1 MELTDKRKSK
11 LNIFL
16 LASNVRLHPLIETI
30 KFDCFFSILLYRY
43 LKAVELKD
51 LLTSITSAP
60 FEINLLR
67 ISKRANIS
75 KNTAKK
81 ALKELLQI
89 GLLVLKESPNENIN
103 SRYKVILINDK
114 YICGWKACERTFN
127 FKFKASEGGTNG

>member
-16 LASNVRLHPLIETI
+16 LASNGKLHPLLETI
-30 KFDCFFSILLYRY
+30 KFDCFFSIHLYRY
-43 LKAVELKD
+43 LKTVELKD
-51 LLTSITSAP
+51 LKVSITSAP

-67 ISKRANIS
+67 MSKRANIS

-81 ALKELLQI
+81 ALRELLQI
-89 GLLVLKESPNENIN
+89 GLLVLKETPDENLN

-114 YICGWKACERTFN
+114 YIGGWNASERTFN
-127 FKFKASEGGTNG
+127 FKFNAPEGGTNG

>member
-16 LASNVRLHPLIETI
+16 LASTGRLHPLLETI
-30 KFDCFFSILLYRY
+30 KFDCFFSIHLYRY
-43 LKAVELKD
+43 LKATELKD
-51 LLTSITSAP
+51 LQTSITSVP

-67 ISKRANIS
+67 LSKRANIS

-114 YICGWKACERTFN
+114 YIGGWNENEKTFI
-127 FKFKASEGGTNG
+127 FKFNAPEGGTNG

>member
-16 LASNVRLHPLIETI
+16 LASNGRLHPLLETI
-30 KFDCFFSILLYRY
+30 KFDCFFSIHLYRY
-43 LKAVELKD
+43 LKTVGLKD
-51 LLTSITSAP
+51 LKVSITSAP

-67 ISKRANIS
+67 VSKRANIS

-89 GLLVLKESPNENIN
+89 GLLVLKETPYENIN
-103 SRYKVILINDK
+103 SRYKVILVNDK
-114 YICGWKACERTFN
+114 YICGWNANEKTFN
-127 FKFKASEGGTNG
+127 FKFNAPEGDTNG